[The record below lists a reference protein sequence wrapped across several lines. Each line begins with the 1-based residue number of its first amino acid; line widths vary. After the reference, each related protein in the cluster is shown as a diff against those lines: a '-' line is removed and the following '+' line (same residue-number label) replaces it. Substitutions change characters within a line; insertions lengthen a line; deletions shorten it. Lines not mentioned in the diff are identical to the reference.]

1 MFTGLIEGVGKIEKT
16 RAAGPDAVLTIR
28 APFDLSNDRPGDS
41 IAVSGACLTA
51 ATIKGDLFEAD
62 ASAETLSKTKL
73 GQLSRGDAVN
83 LERALKVGDRL
94 GGHIV
99 SGHVDGLAKI
109 LIKEEFGG
117 SLRFRFS
124 LSPELT
130 RYIIVKGSVA
140 VDGISL
146 TVNDV
151 GPDWFEVNIIPH
163 TAVKTTLAL
172 IRPGSMVNI
181 ETDLIGKYVERLLGP
196 HNPQGGLTME
206 TLARSGFLR

>member
-1 MFTGLIEGVGKIEKT
+1 MFTGLIEGVGTLEGT
-16 RAAGPDAVLTIR
+16 RASGPDAVLTIR
-28 APFDLSNDRPGDS
+28 APFDLSGDRPGDS

-51 ATIKGDLFEAD
+51 TAIKGQLFEAD
-62 ASAETLSKTKL
+62 VSAETLSKTKL
-73 GQLSRGDAVN
+73 GRLGRGDAVN
-83 LERALKVGDRL
+83 LERALKAGDRL

-99 SGHVDGLAKI
+99 SGHIDGLAKVS
-109 LIKEEFGG
+109 IKEDYGG
-117 SLRFRFS
+117 SLRFRFN
-124 LSPELT
+124 LDPALT

-163 TAVKTTLAL
+163 TAAKTTLAL

-196 HNPQGGLTME
+196 HKPQGGLTME